1 MTQNVANPDII
12 MTDEGILGR
21 TETGRISGPSAA
33 FSRFT
38 GLVRVMSLPSSS
50 IGFCIRSGMKLD
62 AAVPI
67 SGKNSRARQ
76 EQEAEKAAGGII
88 EYNNLRGVR

>member
-1 MTQNVANPDII
+1 
-12 MTDEGILGR
+12 
-21 TETGRISGPSAA
+21 
-33 FSRFT
+33 
-38 GLVRVMSLPSSS
+38 
-50 IGFCIRSGMKLD
+50 MKLD

>member
-1 MTQNVANPDII
+1 
-12 MTDEGILGR
+12 MTDENPGKDGDR
-21 TETGRISGPSAA
+21 TNIRSLCGFQPLHRSGSNHV
-33 FSRFT
+33 FT
-38 GLVRVMSLPSSS
+38 IIS